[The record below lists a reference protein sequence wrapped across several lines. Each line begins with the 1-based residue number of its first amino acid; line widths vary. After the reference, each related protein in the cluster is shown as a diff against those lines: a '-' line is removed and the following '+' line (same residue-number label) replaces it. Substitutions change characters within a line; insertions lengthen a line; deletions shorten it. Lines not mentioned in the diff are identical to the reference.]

1 MADILIRGIKMPKQC
16 YLDCP
21 FLIQISKDTDHEAF
35 NYCVLENWKTSKTPT
50 PFTNDEAKGVRQ
62 PFCLLNELPP
72 HGDLIDRNEYIC
84 MMERKCNSGYSL
96 DSFVLDVC
104 RRNIKKM
111 PIVVPADKETQNAN

>member
-1 MADILIRGIKMPKQC
+1 MADILIRGIEMPKQC

-21 FLIQISKDTDHEAF
+21 LLIQISKDTDHEAF

-72 HGDLIDRNEYIC
+72 HGDLIDRNAAVKESKKPTIFD
-84 MMERKCNSGYSL
+84 L
-96 DSFVLDVC
+96 TDVPDFLYEQPV
-104 RRNIKKM
+104 I
-111 PIVVPADKETQNAN
+111 ITADKETQNAN